1 MVTAGEE
8 NLDSTIAMDSS
19 DGITTNKVLETSVVD
34 LIGED
39 NPDGTTEAL
48 KTFSNIT
55 QPTFEDIPIS
65 YSLMYLYDCMFH
77 GADLPKPVMMEEL
90 LDQIYN
96 FI

>member
-8 NLDSTIAMDSS
+8 NLSIAMDSS
-19 DGITTNKVLETSVVD
+19 DGITANKVLETHSAVD

-39 NPDGTTEAL
+39 NPDGSAQGILQYNTT
-48 KTFSNIT
+48 NVRRH
-55 QPTFEDIPIS
+55 PTS

-77 GADLPKPVMMEEL
+77 GADLPKPVMIEEL
-90 LDQIYN
+90 LDQTYN